1 MNSKNHDKMKIE
13 ESDMP
18 ISKPTDIKNSWQNNA
33 LNKRK
38 RKKKTCG
45 LFYFRKEI
53 AEIFIK
59 TN

>member
-45 LFYFRKEI
+45 LFLL
-53 AEIFIK
+53 
-59 TN
+59 